1 MAVNF
6 VLTSLTQ
13 NFRAL
18 LFSAILKSTEKG
30 NAEFQTKR
38 PVRLSS
44 RRFLFFAQSRFPEKI
59 ALMDM
64 GWGSLAVVVT
74 GISPLFALLTLV
86 LVFAVLV
93 SLVLVRFKQ
102 SLLVGYLLSGVL
114 ISNVGLLWLTGMDR
128 GDPVIHNLAEIGV
141 VLLMFTLGIEFSLS
155 ELKHLWRTALVG
167 GGLQVGITAS
177 VTGLAASAFGFQ
189 LVDSIVLGIAVAL
202 SSTAVAM
209 KSFQDHGQQNNPGAR
224 ASLGI
229 ALFQDVLVI
238 LVFLLLPA
246 LYHQGGDAIGWKVG
260 VSMLKGIAF
269 LGGAWLLGRYGL
281 TPLLHAVAK
290 TRSRELFTL
299 TVVGLCAGV
308 AFAGGALN
316 LSLAL
321 GAFAAGLVVSESIY
335 SHRILSDILP
345 FKDLFLAIFF
355 VSVGLLIDV
364 SAVVA
369 EWQKV
374 LLGSAMLLVCKAAV
388 VFGVLK
394 YMKLPGRSA
403 MLAAG
408 SLASTGEFSLVLM
421 GEAGGYR
428 PFDRATEQMLLIC
441 TAVTMAA
448 VPSMMRASS
457 PFAKWLE
464 RKGILKAH
472 QSAPHSLTSSKALKQ
487 ISDHAIICGHGPVG
501 RALNDALKRCGVD
514 TLVLELNS
522 ETVLALKREGQA
534 VLFADATHPEALDL
548 AGIARA
554 RLVAFTFPAV
564 GSTCAA
570 VPLVRERNPGICIFG
585 RAKYPGEVERLREL
599 GVQVIHDEH
608 ESAVAMVR
616 AAIATYDRP
625 DIDPEQVVRE
635 AFNDGA

>member
-1 MAVNF
+1 MEFGWSMLA
-6 VLTSLTQ
+6 
-13 NFRAL
+13 AG
-18 LFSAILKSTEKG
+18 A
-30 NAEFQTKR
+30 AE
-38 PVRLSS
+38 
-44 RRFLFFAQSRFPEKI
+44 
-59 ALMDM
+59 
-64 GWGSLAVVVT
+64 
-74 GISPLFALLTLV
+74 ISPLFALLTLV

-114 ISNVGLLWLTGMDR
+114 IGNTGLLWLTGMER
-128 GDPVIHNLAEIGV
+128 SDPVIQNLAEIGV
-141 VLLMFTLGIEFSLS
+141 VLLMFTLGIEFSLT
-155 ELKHLWRTALVG
+155 ELRHMWRTALAA
-167 GGLQVGITAS
+167 GGLQVGITA
-177 VTGLAASAFGFQ
+177 TGAGLVAAAFGFPP
-189 LVDSIVLGIAVAL
+189 VDSIVLGLAVAL

-209 KSFQDHGQQNNPGAR
+209 KSFQDLGQQNNPGAR

-246 LYHQGGDAIGWKVG
+246 FYQKGNDSVG
-260 VSMLKGIAF
+260 LQVGISMFKGVLF
-269 LGGAWLLGRYGL
+269 LGGAWLFGHYGL

-308 AFAGGALN
+308 AFAGNSLD

-335 SHRILSDILP
+335 SHRILADILP

-355 VSVGLLIDV
+355 VSVGLMIDM
-364 SAVVA
+364 SAVME
-369 EWQKV
+369 EWPRVLIGSV
-374 LLGSAMLLVCKAAV
+374 LLLMLKGGV

-394 YMKLPGRSA
+394 FLKLPGRPA

-408 SLASTGEFSLVLM
+408 SLASTGEFSLVLI
-421 GEAGGYR
+421 GEAGGYS
-428 PFDRATEQMLLIC
+428 PFDPATEQMLLIC
-441 TAVTMAA
+441 TAVTMAV
-448 VPSMMRASS
+448 VPTLMQASS

-464 RKGILKAH
+464 QKGVLAAH
-472 QSAPHSLTSSKALKQ
+472 QAPPAALSPIKAVKE
-487 ISDHAIICGHGPVG
+487 ITDHAIICGYGPVG
-501 RALNDALKRCGVD
+501 RALNEALKHCGVD

-522 ETVLALKREGQA
+522 DTVMALKRQGQP

-554 RLVAFTFPAV
+554 RLMAFTFPAV
-564 GSTCAA
+564 EATCAA
-570 VPLVRERNPGICIFG
+570 VPLVRERNPGIYIFG
-585 RAKYPGEVERLREL
+585 RAKFPGEVNRLREL
-599 GVQVIHDEH
+599 GVQVIHDER

-616 AAIATYDRP
+616 SAIASYERA
-625 DIDPEQVVRE
+625 DIDPEEVVRE
-635 AFNDGA
+635 ALEADT